1 MALNVNRRLC
11 FDKKLIPCFFYCCQV
26 KTFSYGFRKAGPL
39 CETHFAACSVFCI
52 EVYLRHTPC
61 ALIRIIDLCRCVK
74 AGVSRSY
81 RKLIRLRWMEDNGH
95 YHCFFNELCYC
106 PLSSFDFRR
115 SLTSDNFSF
124 LTTPFSYRFHAD
136 GKGSPFV
143 CRLRGRPPFL
153 LPTRFYPIRRLR

>member
-1 MALNVNRRLC
+1 MTLNVICRLC
-11 FDKKLIPCFFYCCQV
+11 FDKKTNSMVFYCCPV
-26 KTFSYGFRKAGPL
+26 KTFSYGFREAGPL
-39 CETHFAACSVFCI
+39 CETHCKPLCVPTNPQLRRKAACSGFRI

-81 RKLIRLRWMEDNGH
+81 WKLIRLRWMEDNGH

-124 LTTPFSYRFHAD
+124 LTTP
-136 GKGSPFV
+136 
-143 CRLRGRPPFL
+143 L
-153 LPTRFYPIRRLR
+153 LI